1 MTLPH
6 DDINYKNAKSDKS
19 PPLPSQRIT
28 FPPPSGNKIP
38 REAWKVVA
46 ILSSIA
52 TMIMYGETVLV
63 PAIPTLIKDFNITY
77 GTSSWILTTY
87 LLTGAVMTPIAG
99 KLSDIYGKKKVL
111 LVIMLIYA
119 TGVPIAGFSTNIS
132 TMIIARGLQGVGLSM
147 FPITFSIVRDQFP
160 REKMAIGQGI
170 ITSMFAG
177 GAVIG
182 LSIGGFIIH
191 HYGWQ
196 FTFFTII
203 PIVVS
208 LFFVVWRF
216 LHVDPILQPEQQQR
230 EESEHTLKKV
240 SSESD
245 KKSSNTGLLK
255 RIKNGFRSND
265 DNKARI
271 PITLDIKGAITLA
284 IAITSFL
291 LVLTYLQTGG
301 GNNSKIWGISYSTLQ
316 ITIFL
321 AAGIISLVSFIVI
334 EKRST
339 SPLVDFKL
347 LLNRGILPTDIM
359 ILIVGLSM
367 FLVFQTIPI
376 LVINPPPFGFGGDAI
391 STTRVQLPFAVILL
405 VFGPTSGFIISKVGS
420 TKSIIMG
427 TVISTVGFFGLFS
440 FHATESM
447 LSANLGIVSVG
458 LSLTAIGAQNTI
470 VLNTPRQSSGI
481 SLGMASLLRIVGSSI
496 GPALAAVYL
505 QSYQYK
511 VGNITGNAQQSFPN
525 AEAYDLIF
533 LTAAILS
540 LVSIS
545 LAILLRLNAPQKCQ
559 NQLPEERVRM
569 NTPITE
575 TIKDEVL
582 KWSGITTEPN
592 RFGGIEFLVNKKEMG
607 HLHGER
613 LADLPFPIEVRKELV
628 VSGRALPHHIY
639 PESGWVSY
647 WIRNSDDI
655 PAVVKLF
662 EMQYERLRSKSAIP
676 YAN

>member
-6 DDINYKNAKSDKS
+6 DDDINYKNAKSDKS

-52 TMIMYGETVLV
+52 TMVMYGETMLV
-63 PAIPTLIKDFNITY
+63 PAIPTLIKDFKITY

-182 LSIGGFIIH
+182 LSIGGFIIQ

-203 PIVVS
+203 PIVIA

-245 KKSSNTGLLK
+245 KKSSNTGILK

-265 DNKARI
+265 DDKARI

-301 GNNSKIWGISYSTLQ
+301 SNNNKIW
-316 ITIFL
+316 
-321 AAGIISLVSFIVI
+321 
-334 EKRST
+334 
-339 SPLVDFKL
+339 
-347 LLNRGILPTDIM
+347 
-359 ILIVGLSM
+359 VG
-367 FLVFQTIPI
+367 
-376 LVINPPPFGFGGDAI
+376 
-391 STTRVQLPFAVILL
+391 
-405 VFGPTSGFIISKVGS
+405 
-420 TKSIIMG
+420 
-427 TVISTVGFFGLFS
+427 
-440 FHATESM
+440 
-447 LSANLGIVSVG
+447 
-458 LSLTAIGAQNTI
+458 
-470 VLNTPRQSSGI
+470 
-481 SLGMASLLRIVGSSI
+481 
-496 GPALAAVYL
+496 
-505 QSYQYK
+505 
-511 VGNITGNAQQSFPN
+511 
-525 AEAYDLIF
+525 
-533 LTAAILS
+533 
-540 LVSIS
+540 
-545 LAILLRLNAPQKCQ
+545 
-559 NQLPEERVRM
+559 
-569 NTPITE
+569 
-575 TIKDEVL
+575 
-582 KWSGITTEPN
+582 
-592 RFGGIEFLVNKKEMG
+592 
-607 HLHGER
+607 
-613 LADLPFPIEVRKELV
+613 
-628 VSGRALPHHIY
+628 
-639 PESGWVSY
+639 
-647 WIRNSDDI
+647 
-655 PAVVKLF
+655 
-662 EMQYERLRSKSAIP
+662 
-676 YAN
+676 